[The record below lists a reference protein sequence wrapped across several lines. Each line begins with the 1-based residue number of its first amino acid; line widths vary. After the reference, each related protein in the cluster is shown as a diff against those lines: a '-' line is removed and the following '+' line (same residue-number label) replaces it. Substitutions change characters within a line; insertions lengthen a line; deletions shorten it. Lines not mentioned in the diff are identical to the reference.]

1 MTLIEELLVSPL
13 FLLSVVVFVAL
24 IGWLFIVKIF
34 VPGDNFWR
42 ISNFI
47 VLTIT
52 CLGILGVVQDGRS
65 FLNFREY
72 NQIQRCI
79 ESDYKWRLLSKLK
92 EDSYRIEFVKTEYS
106 PNNLDDMQHDY
117 NTIYQWIGKNKQYI
131 YNCYNN
137 KEYINID
144 SICYPSLRA
153 SDQIIESYFKNI
165 DHCIADYN
173 NDITELR
180 EYEKGQLYN
189 DFGLFYILLSPLFI
203 AVGLGWEFV
212 KFFAKR

>member
-24 IGWLFIVKIF
+24 MGWLFIVKIF

-117 NTIYQWIGKNKQYI
+117 NTIYQWIGKINNIFIIVIIIKNTSILIQYV
-131 YNCYNN
+131 
-137 KEYINID
+137 
-144 SICYPSLRA
+144 
-153 SDQIIESYFKNI
+153 
-165 DHCIADYN
+165 
-173 NDITELR
+173 
-180 EYEKGQLYN
+180 
-189 DFGLFYILLSPLFI
+189 ILH
-203 AVGLGWEFV
+203 
-212 KFFAKR
+212 